1 VSSTARTAEARIGF
15 GGYTAWLAAAAV
27 GASAAASLAWPGH
40 LGFGDARL
48 WLFATFVLIGELL
61 PIRIPRGT
69 HVEEVTISS
78 AFALALLIVF
88 GAATAV
94 AVYAGACLAA
104 DALRRTAPLKAL
116 FNAGQSALSI
126 SAAGLVLA
134 ALLGHP
140 ASFAG
145 GQVPA
150 ILAAAG
156 VFFLLDHGLALTAVA
171 LLGGEPFVV
180 QLRRDAA
187 FHAWTNGFLLTL
199 TPMVVAGAK
208 ESLWLVPLLF
218 CPMLAIYFGGRQA
231 VTSAHRALHDELTGL
246 PNRALLYKRL
256 EEIAE
261 SGRDALAVVLVD
273 LDDFR
278 AVNDT
283 LGHQHGDTLLEHV
296 AERLDSA
303 VEQDEFLARF
313 GGDEFAIVRA
323 ALTDAAETETM
334 AKRIGAALAA
344 PFSIKGIAIEVRA
357 SMGIATAPSRDLQPH
372 ELVRHADV
380 ALDRAKER
388 RTLYELYSEANDEY
402 SIDRLVLAGQLRH
415 GVESGELVLYYQ
427 PKLALSGDL
436 PPCAEA
442 LVRWDHPDLGLLGP
456 QAFVPLAEQTGLVE
470 RLTDVVLNAALA
482 QCAAWRQEGLDAR
495 MGVNLSAHSLLDSG
509 LPGRVA
515 DCLRRWSL
523 PASCLQVEITE
534 TEVVADIERAR
545 KVLGTLHA
553 AGVGCAID
561 DFGTGYSSLAQLQ
574 RLQVDEI
581 KIDKSFVINM
591 DSSEDDATIVRS
603 TIELG
608 RSLGLVVTAEGVE
621 SEGVCRQLAELGCN
635 YAQGFHIGH
644 PLPAEGCGRLLA
656 AASQRTMS
664 HA

>member
-1 VSSTARTAEARIGF
+1 MSSTTRTADARIGF
-15 GGYTAWLAAAAV
+15 GDYTAWLAACAV
-27 GASAAASLAWPGH
+27 AIAAAASLAWPGH
-40 LGFGDARL
+40 FAFGDPRL

-78 AFALALLIVF
+78 AFALALLVVF
-88 GAATAV
+88 GAAPAI
-94 AVYAGACLAA
+94 AVYAGTCLAA

-116 FNAGQSALSI
+116 FNAAQSGLSI
-126 SAAGLVLA
+126 SAAALVLA

-140 ASFAG
+140 ASFG
-145 GQVPA
+145 GPQVPA

-171 LLGGEPFVV
+171 LLGGEPVAV

-199 TPMVVAGAK
+199 TPMAVAGAK

-231 VTSAHRALHDELTGL
+231 VTNAHRALHDELTGL

-273 LDDFR
+273 LDNFR

-283 LGHQHGDTLLEHV
+283 LGHQHGDTLLEQV
-296 AERLDSA
+296 ADRLESA
-303 VEQDEFLARF
+303 LEASEFLARF
-313 GGDEFAIVRA
+313 GGDEFAIVR
-323 ALTDAAETETM
+323 TDLSDVTEIETT
-334 AKRIGAALAA
+334 AKRIGGALAA
-344 PFSIKGIAIEVRA
+344 PFSIGGISIEVRA
-357 SMGIATAPSRDLQPH
+357 SMGVASSPARDSQPH

-380 ALDRAKER
+380 ALDRAKAR
-388 RTLYELYSEANDEY
+388 RTLYELYSAANDEY
-402 SIDRLVLAGQLRH
+402 SIDRLVLAGQLRQ
-415 GVESGELVLYYQ
+415 GIESGELIVHYQ
-427 PKLALSGDL
+427 PKLALTGEL
-436 PPCAEA
+436 PPCVEA
-442 LVRWDHPDLGLLGP
+442 LVRWDHPDLGVLGP
-456 QAFVPLAEQTGLVE
+456 QAFVPLAEQTGLIE
-470 RLTDVVLNAALA
+470 RLTDVVLDAALA
-482 QCAAWRQEGLDAR
+482 QCAAWRQDGLDVR
-495 MGVNLSAHSLLDSG
+495 VGVNLSAHSLLDSG
-509 LPGRVA
+509 LPARVA
-515 DCLRRWSL
+515 DCLHRWSL
-523 PASCLQVEITE
+523 PAACLQVEITE
-534 TEVVADIERAR
+534 TEVVADMERAR
-545 KVLGTLHA
+545 KVLGALHA

-574 RLQVDEI
+574 LLRVDEI

-608 RSLGLVVTAEGVE
+608 RSLGLMVTAEGVE
-621 SEGVCRQLAELGCN
+621 SESVCRQLAELGCD

-644 PLPAEGCGRLLA
+644 PLPADGCRRVLA
-656 AASQRTMS
+656 SAAKGVMS